1 MGGFIDKREG
11 QKVPMKRDFYSP
23 TTCAMDV
30 PQQSELPYA
39 WVIVAL
45 AFLTSAV
52 AMAIR
57 STIGLLVK
65 PWENEFGWDRAAVSL
80 TASFGFLAFGLAQ
93 PFVGR
98 WADRYGPRLVYLGSL
113 LLLGLSSIIMGFVQ
127 NLWQVYLVFGV
138 SLMISVAGTTN
149 VTAGVAINRWIRQ
162 KKALAVAVV
171 MAGAAAGQLALR
183 LMVEVMQRVGWR
195 MTFIWSG
202 IGVLTLLIPVMFF
215 LFKDDPPENKE
226 TRTLQEVREDQ
237 LQSLSEIIRQKN
249 FWWLAGSFWI
259 CGVTTAGLI
268 DPHLIPYAEDIHIDT
283 VTAATAFGVLSI
295 FNVLGTLFAG
305 AISDKWGHKWILGGV
320 YAGRALTL
328 ILLLFVQEPWML
340 FVFAVTFGMVD
351 FATVPPTTA
360 LSTSLFGRRSGGTVI
375 GLVSLS
381 HQIGSATGSYA
392 GGFIHDET
400 GSYRLF
406 FLGTILLCMAAAVMS
421 WVISD
426 KSKSLPKVPL

>member
-1 MGGFIDKREG
+1 
-11 QKVPMKRDFYSP
+11 MKRNLSFQAGSS
-23 TTCAMDV
+23 TGI
-30 PQQSELPYA
+30 PQKGELPYA

-57 STIGLLVK
+57 STIGLLFK
-65 PWENEFGWDRAAVSL
+65 PWGNEFGWDRAAMSL

-98 WADRYGPRLVYLGSL
+98 WADRYGPRWIYLGSL
-113 LLLGLSSIIMGFVQ
+113 LLLGFSSVMMGFVQ
-127 NLWQVYLVFGV
+127 SLWQVYLVFGIA
-138 SLMISVAGTTN
+138 LMMSVAGTTN
-149 VTAGVAINRWIRQ
+149 VTAGVAINRWIRRR
-162 KKALAVAVV
+162 KALAVAMV

-183 LMVEVMQRVGWR
+183 LIVEVMQRVGWR
-195 MTFIWSG
+195 TTFIWSG
-202 IGVLTLLIPVMFF
+202 IGVLTVVIPIMFF
-215 LFKDDPPENKE
+215 LFKDDPPENPE
-226 TRTLQEVREDQ
+226 IQVIQGMEVDQ
-237 LQSLSEIIRQKN
+237 PQLLSEIIRQKN

-268 DPHLIPYAEDIHIDT
+268 DPHLIPYAEDLHIDT

-295 FNVLGTLFAG
+295 FNVLGTLFVG
-305 AISDKWGHKWILGGV
+305 AISDKWGHKWVLGGV

-328 ILLLFVQEPWML
+328 ILLLLVREPWML
-340 FVFAVTFGMVD
+340 FVFAVTFGIVD

-360 LSTSLFGRRSGGTVI
+360 LSTSLFGRRSGGTII

-381 HQIGSATGSYA
+381 HQIGSAMGSYM
-392 GGFIHDET
+392 GGLIHDET

-406 FLGTILLCMAAAVMS
+406 FLGAAFLCIAAAVMS
-421 WVISD
+421 WIISE
-426 KSKSLPKVPL
+426 KPLSVRREPCRV